1 MVARYQVNNFK
12 HLMLNIILVDE
23 GQNLLLDRRE
33 ISNLKDRWSLI
44 VVFIEECD
52 DQHLEV
58 RVDIIGK
65 RLK

>member
-1 MVARYQVNNFK
+1 
-12 HLMLNIILVDE
+12 MLNIILVDE

-52 DQHLEV
+52 D
-58 RVDIIGK
+58 
-65 RLK
+65 